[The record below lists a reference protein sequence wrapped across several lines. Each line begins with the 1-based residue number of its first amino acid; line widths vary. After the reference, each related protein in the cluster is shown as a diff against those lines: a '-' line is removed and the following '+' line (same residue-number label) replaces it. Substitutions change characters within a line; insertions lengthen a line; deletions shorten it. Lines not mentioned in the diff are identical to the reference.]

1 MRDLG
6 LRGIAVAMSLL
17 LLSVSCG
24 GASTPS
30 ASPATAKPTPTVNLA
45 GKFNGSGGG
54 AALTAVQA
62 LTKKFTELHPAVTFQ
77 LDNVGTE
84 TSIVLANTGDAD
96 FGFISRDLR
105 TEEKDKVLLQA
116 VGSAGTGV
124 IVNPANGI
132 KSVTKAQL
140 KQIYQCTITDW
151 SQVGGQPGQIRPF
164 VREAN
169 SSTRQTWEGYVFG
182 SEKPS
187 YGKCIVEAFESDE
200 TQKAIVSFKDS
211 IGMYTL
217 SSENLKNKNVK
228 FLALDGV
235 EPTTDALV
243 SLKWP
248 IFRPLYVI
256 YNPDPTK
263 VKPVVKAF
271 IEFIKSPEGQAVLK
285 AL

>member
-6 LRGIAVAMSLL
+6 LRGIAVSLSLL
-17 LLSVSCG
+17 LLSVSCDSTRA
-24 GASTPS
+24 GASPSPTATP
-30 ASPATAKPTPTVNLA
+30 APTVNVA

-62 LTKKFTELHPAVTFQ
+62 LTKKFTELHPTVTFQ

-105 TEEKDKVLLQA
+105 TEEKDKVLLQP
-116 VGSAGTGV
+116 VGSAGTGI
-124 IVNPANGI
+124 IVNPANGL
-132 KSVTKAQL
+132 KAVTKAQL
-140 KQIYQCTITDW
+140 KQIYQCTLNDW

-164 VREAN
+164 IREAN

-187 YGKCIVEAFESDE
+187 YGKCVVEAFESDE

-211 IGMYTL
+211 IAMFTL
-217 SSENLKNKNVK
+217 SSENLKNKNIK

-248 IFRPLYVI
+248 IFRPLYLI
-256 YNPDPTK
+256 YNPDSTK
-263 VKPVVKAF
+263 V
-271 IEFIKSPEGQAVLK
+271 
-285 AL
+285 